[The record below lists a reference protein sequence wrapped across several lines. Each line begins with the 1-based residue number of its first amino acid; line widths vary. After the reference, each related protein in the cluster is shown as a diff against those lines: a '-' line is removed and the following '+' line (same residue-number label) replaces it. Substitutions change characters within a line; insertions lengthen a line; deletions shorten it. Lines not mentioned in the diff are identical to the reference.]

1 MAWPPPRCPWS
12 PAPTSSRRLQND
24 GRATPQLGQG
34 SRRRDAVRIA
44 QVAGRGVRGRTGN
57 PVPRAGRPR
66 PVRRNTA
73 FLARR
78 PRRRSHLDAA
88 ADGGT
93 PGRTE
98 GLSHRPGVHQTQRP
112 RSRPY
117 QPADS
122 GGVGRGGRLSVPH
135 QLADVFGGD
144 VQPSRVRSRRRRIS
158 RRRHPACADGEGG
171 DPHRSRPAVTPIYP
185 FSAIVGHDRLR
196 LALLLCAVRPEIGG
210 VLIRGEKGTAKS
222 TAVRALA
229 HVLAEVDGASLVEL
243 PIGATE
249 DRVVGSLDLQKV
261 LRDGEH
267 AFSPGLLARAHGG
280 VLYVDEVNLLHDHLV
295 DVILDA
301 AAMGRVHVERDGVSH
316 SHEARFV
323 LIGTMNP
330 EEGELRPQLLD
341 RFGLTVDVHASR
353 DVEVRADVIRQRMA
367 FEAEPAVFAERYA
380 EADAE
385 LARRVAAARLRVGS
399 VALPDNELRRIAAL
413 CAAFDVDGMRADL
426 VVART
431 AVAHAA
437 WRGASVVA
445 EEDIRVAAELALP
458 HRRRRDPFDDPGLD
472 PEQLDD
478 AMAQARGAADEPDP
492 DPPGGGESTS
502 AESSEDAVPQRN
514 SASHSRPSAAPSPV
528 FRTRALVVPGVGE
541 GAPGRRSRARN
552 RTGKAISATDER
564 DAGHGVHVFGTLLA
578 TAARQRHPGAPR
590 PQPEDVRRAI
600 REGREGNLVI
610 FVVDAS
616 GSMAARDRMSAVS
629 GATLSLLRDAYQ
641 RRDKVA
647 VITFRQQDAQLL
659 LPPTTSVHIAGRR
672 LARFDTGGKT
682 PLAQGLLAARDVV
695 VREKARDRA
704 RRSLVVVLTD
714 GRATGGPDPL
724 GRARV
729 AAARLV
735 AEGAAAVVIDCETS
749 YVRLG
754 WAEELAMQLGAP
766 SVRLAQ
772 LRADALTDVVRTAA

>member
-1 MAWPPPRCPWS
+1 MVIH
-12 PAPTSSRRLQND
+12 T
-24 GRATPQLGQG
+24 
-34 SRRRDAVRIA
+34 
-44 QVAGRGVRGRTGN
+44 
-57 PVPRAGRPR
+57 
-66 PVRRNTA
+66 
-73 FLARR
+73 
-78 PRRRSHLDAA
+78 
-88 ADGGT
+88 
-93 PGRTE
+93 
-98 GLSHRPGVHQTQRP
+98 
-112 RSRPY
+112 
-117 QPADS
+117 
-122 GGVGRGGRLSVPH
+122 
-135 QLADVFGGD
+135 
-144 VQPSRVRSRRRRIS
+144 
-158 RRRHPACADGEGG
+158 
-171 DPHRSRPAVTPIYP
+171 YP
-185 FSAIVGHDRLR
+185 FSALVGQDRLR
-196 LALLLCAVRPEIGG
+196 LALVLCAVRPEIGG

-222 TAVRALA
+222 TAVRGLA
-229 HVLAEVDGASLVEL
+229 AVLTAVDDDARLVEL

-295 DVILDA
+295 DVLLDA
-301 AAMGRVHVERDGVSH
+301 AAMGRVHVERDGISH

-341 RFGLTVDVHASR
+341 RFGLTVDVAASR
-353 DVEVRADVIRQRMA
+353 DVDVRVDVIRARMG
-367 FEAEPAVFAERYA
+367 FEADPAEFVRRYA
-380 EADAE
+380 DADTE
-385 LARRVAAARLRVGS
+385 LARRIAAARAALGS
-399 VALPDNELRRIAAL
+399 VVLPDSELRRIAAL

-437 WRGASVVA
+437 WRGSVVVE

-472 PEQLDD
+472 PDRLDE
-478 AMAQARGAADEPDP
+478 AMQQAGESASESEPELDPDP
-492 DPPGGGESTS
+492 DSDPPGGGGGSDISTEGQPAQGNSKTSSTRQS
-502 AESSEDAVPQRN
+502 AP
-514 SASHSRPSAAPSPV
+514 PAAV
-528 FRTRALVVPGVGE
+528 FRTKALVVPGVGE

-552 RTGKAISATDER
+552 RTGTPIAATAEPG
-564 DAGHGVHVFGTLLA
+564 AGHGVHVFGTLLA
-578 TAARQRHPGAPR
+578 TAGRQREAGRPR
-590 PQPEDVRRAI
+590 PVPDDVRRAV

-647 VITFRQQDAQLL
+647 VITFRQQDARVI
-659 LPPTTSVHIAGRR
+659 LPPTSSVHIAGRR
-672 LARFDTGGKT
+672 LERFDTGGKT

-704 RRSLVVVLTD
+704 RRSLVVLLTD

-724 GRARV
+724 GRTRQ
-729 AAARLV
+729 AATLLL
-735 AEGAAAVVIDCETS
+735 AEGAAAVVVDCETS
-749 YVRLG
+749 FVRLG
-754 WAEELAMQLGAP
+754 LAQQLAQQLGATA
-766 SVRLAQ
+766 VRLEQ
-772 LRADALTDVVRTAA
+772 LHADALTRLVKTQADAA